1 MANARGGELEGRV
14 ALITGA
20 VRRIGRAIALALAGD
35 GAAVVINTRSSQ
47 DEAEAVAAEIE
58 AQGGRVLVQL
68 ADITEEAAVA
78 GDGRRNR
85 PAIRPD

>member
-1 MANARGGELEGRV
+1 MTNAGGGELEGRV

-47 DEAEAVAAEIE
+47 AEAEAVAAEIE
-58 AQGGRVLVQL
+58 AAAGGRWCSLPTL
-68 ADITEEAAVA
+68 PTRWRCRLWSTPRSSDPA
-78 GDGRRNR
+78 G
-85 PAIRPD
+85 